1 MADADDGFL
10 SRWSRRKSQTRNE
23 SEQATET
30 PEGDQTAVLQQ
41 GGPVEAVDPER
52 EAEIVAKLPDID
64 SLDETS
70 DFTQFLQE
78 GVPEALRR
86 KALRKLWR
94 LNPVF
99 ANLDGLNDY
108 DEDFTDAATVVE
120 GLKTMYQVGKGMTEP
135 EPPPEDQPAA
145 GDAPDET
152 VADTRAEDDGGQESA
167 ENAQVDVP
175 DTDGDEQTEAVDA
188 LTARDD
194 RDLAPAVSAHDDRH
208 LAPAVS
214 AHDNADSTSD
224 AVKRPGASVGSSAAT
239 RRWERFRS

>member
-1 MADADDGFL
+1 MADSDDGFL

-30 PEGDQTAVLQQ
+30 PEGDQAAALQQ

-64 SLDETS
+64 SLDESS

-120 GLKTMYQVGKGMTEP
+120 GLKTMYQVGKGMMEP

-152 VADTRAEDDGGQESA
+152 VADTRAEDDGDQEPA
-167 ENAQVDVP
+167 ENAQADVP

-188 LTARDD
+188 LMARDD
-194 RDLAPAVSAHDDRH
+194 RDLSPAVSAHD
-208 LAPAVS
+208 S
-214 AHDNADSTSD
+214 ADSTSD